1 TLLFFFLLVGL
12 STTTLLTPDQMMEKY
27 WGFDWDVIVAYRDKS
42 EYEKFHNEV
51 DKIVRDE
58 TKVDDSYVVYQYMI
72 NGLDQNIGIFAL
84 EEEYIDRMISL
95 IDGSIP
101 RAADE
106 LAIGKILA
114 DANNLKIGDEIELS
128 YGEQKAKYK
137 ISGLFQTINNIGR
150 CVTFTTPALERLMGE
165 AYADDFT
172 QIYYVLEDQ
181 SVCDA
186 VVEKVNEAYPDLNII
201 SVIETW
207 KSYGMMSD
215 AFNILPVIIF
225 GFAVVFI
232 IISSL
237 QLAEKV
243 FNREQIDFGI
253 MKAVGF
259 RNGVSRQIFSLR
271 FVIVSV
277 VGLILGAVVFHFVAG
292 PLLNTLVGFM
302 GLSQVPV
309 QVPVAQVLISALAMS
324 LIFWLVAYFTSRKI
338 KRLKVR
344 DLVTGT

>member
-1 TLLFFFLLVGL
+1 
-12 STTTLLTPDQMMEKY
+12 
-27 WGFDWDVIVAYRDKS
+27 
-42 EYEKFHNEV
+42 
-51 DKIVRDE
+51 
-58 TKVDDSYVVYQYMI
+58 
-72 NGLDQNIGIFAL
+72 
-84 EEEYIDRMISL
+84 
-95 IDGSIP
+95 
-101 RAADE
+101 
-106 LAIGKILA
+106 
-114 DANNLKIGDEIELS
+114 
-128 YGEQKAKYK
+128 
-137 ISGLFQTINNIGR
+137 
-150 CVTFTTPALERLMGE
+150 
-165 AYADDFT
+165 
-172 QIYYVLEDQ
+172 
-181 SVCDA
+181 
-186 VVEKVNEAYPDLNII
+186 
-201 SVIETW
+201 
-207 KSYGMMSD
+207 MMSD

-259 RNGVSRQIFSLR
+259 RNGVSRQVFSLR

-277 VGLILGAVVFHFVAG
+277 VGLILGAVVFHFAAG

-309 QVPVAQVLISALAMS
+309 QVPMAQVLISALAMS

-344 DLVTGT
+344 DLVVGT